1 MGIAMSPRQKMMME
15 RTIAKIGRSI
25 KNFEMFIAVAPLSL
39 SRRGDGCEA
48 LIRRFHLG
56 DLRSYGRTW
65 EEDHLKTSYN
75 DVVFGRQARLHDA
88 QSIRH
93 AAEDDVLTLRC
104 VPRPD
109 DVNVLPVLGR

>member
-1 MGIAMSPRQKMMME
+1 MGIAMSPRQKIMME

-39 SRRGDGCEA
+39 SRRGDGREA

-56 DLRSYGRTW
+56 GLRSYGRTW
-65 EEDHLKTSYN
+65 EEDQLKTAYN
-75 DVVFGRQARLHDA
+75 DAVFASQTGLNDA

-104 VPRPD
+104 VPRSND
-109 DVNVLPVLGR
+109 INVLPVL